1 MDADMNLFTG
11 VRTLLALTELG
22 YTGGVILLARPD
34 APPDLHELPPLE
46 HLRIV
51 NKPVTT
57 QVLLRTLRDALA
69 TNATDLSV

>member
-1 MDADMNLFTG
+1 MNLFTG

-57 QVLLRTLRDALA
+57 QELLRTLHDALSA
-69 TNATDLSV
+69 STTDPSI